1 MRSDQ
6 EKTGGDAGGPGCM
19 VLFALPFALAGV
31 WAAVDAV
38 RASRE
43 RAWDEA
49 VSVGIFALAF
59 CGVGFGL
66 MVVSVY
72 GARQAA
78 RARILDAGRSG
89 EPWPE
94 DEDGPVGRI
103 DSSQTQDL
111 RGAWALALFW
121 NLFLSPVYV
130 AFLVE
135 LWRGSRPGLASAI
148 VPLVGIVLIVRA
160 ARGRRGWGRSG
171 ASTFQLAGPPAAIGG
186 RLVGRIVSD
195 RMPADGTSIK
205 LRLTCLRHEGR
216 RLLGMERL
224 VWEAEKTVSAG
235 DVRTTGGIPVEFD
248 IPTHCEP
255 TSADRSS
262 ASPIKWVLQAE
273 ATERGASFA
282 PRFEVTV
289 NPTPDAPAIR
299 SSGEPG

>member
-72 GARQAA
+72 GTRQAA

-94 DEDGPVGRI
+94 DEDEPVGRI
-103 DSSQTQDL
+103 DSSQTQGL

-121 NLFLSPVYV
+121 NLFLSPFYV

-160 ARGRRGWGRSG
+160 GRGRRGWGRSG
-171 ASTFQLAGPPAAIGG
+171 ASTFELAGEPAAIGG

-195 RMPADGTSIK
+195 RLPPNGTSIK

-216 RLLGMERL
+216 RRLGMERL
-224 VWEAEKTVSAG
+224 VWEAEKTVSAAN
-235 DVRTTGGIPVEFD
+235 VRSTGGIPVEFD
-248 IPTHCEP
+248 IPAHCEP

-262 ASPIKWVLQAE
+262 TSPIKWVLQAE
-273 ATERGASFA
+273 AERGASFA
-282 PRFEVTV
+282 PRFDVPV
-289 NPTPDAPAIR
+289 YRAPDAPAIT
-299 SSGEPG
+299 SSEEPG